1 MLRHTYSHAV
11 YPVSGY
17 KFGSKDAK
25 PEKPGDL
32 PERMARF
39 KAK

>member
-1 MLRHTYSHAV
+1 MLRPTYAHAV

-17 KFGSKDAK
+17 KFGQKAAKQEKDGTV
-25 PEKPGDL
+25 E
-32 PERMARF
+32 ERLRRL

>member
-1 MLRHTYSHAV
+1 MMRPTYAHAV

-17 KFGSKDAK
+17 KFGHKAAKLEKDS
-25 PEKPGDL
+25 GV